1 MIKVKVQSTSRDS
14 AVDAIKTAISSE
26 IKRLEIGLLKTVK
39 QLEKFEKKYRVSS
52 KVFRQRFT
60 AEDLKGGDREY
71 VEWMGE
77 LALQERI
84 ADDLRKLKRVVVSR
98 SQIQN

>member
-1 MIKVKVQSTSRDS
+1 MIKVKVQSKFRDN

-26 IKRLEIGLLKTVK
+26 IKRLEIGLLKTGK
-39 QLEKFEKKYRVSS
+39 QIEKFEKKYRVSS
-52 KVFRQRFT
+52 KVFRQRFS

-77 LALQERI
+77 LAHQERI
-84 ADDLRKLKRVVVSR
+84 ADDVRKLKAITYVA
-98 SQIQN
+98 